1 MTLLASGQ
9 VFTDGRLRIEGI
21 DGTDDIEQNG
31 EEMTGVS
38 EPRSETD
45 TLSFN
50 TGQAVWFEISIAKRS
65 VIGVV

>member
-1 MTLLASGQ
+1 MTLLASGR
-9 VFTDGRLRIEGI
+9 VFTDGRLGIEET
-21 DGTDDIEQNG
+21 DDTDDIEQNG
-31 EEMTGVS
+31 KEVTGAS

-50 TGQAVWFEISIAKRS
+50 TGRVVWFEISVARRS